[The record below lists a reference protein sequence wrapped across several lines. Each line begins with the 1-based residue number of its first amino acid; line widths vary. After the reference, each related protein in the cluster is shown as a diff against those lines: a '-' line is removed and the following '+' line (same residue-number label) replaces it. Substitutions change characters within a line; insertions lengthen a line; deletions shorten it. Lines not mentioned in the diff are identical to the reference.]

1 MDRYI
6 VQIIGIALGLL
17 IGGCGQ
23 VGFIT
28 GGEDDRAAPQPIH
41 EKITPPMASINVKP
55 DRIVIPFNEFI
66 TLNNPLQNIRVIPDN
81 VQLNYRIKGKSLVIE
96 KESGEWLDNT
106 TYAIYFKR
114 AVKDITE
121 GNDSIMTYVFATG
134 DYLDSLTF
142 AVRVV
147 DAFTNKPLENIV
159 VGVYT
164 APLLDD
170 TSKVNPTYASITDKE
185 GLSQFSYLKEGP
197 FYVYAFDDK
206 NKNNRLNENEKRGAV
221 FVPVVADTSVTVIPD
236 IRLMPSLPAKNALR
250 SIDFDPPARFHV
262 KFELPLPP
270 DVKLTFI
277 QEPQPLNVEFSQKR
291 DSLTLVFPKL
301 PKSGKL
307 EFLVDHS
314 DFPDTL
320 SKKYFYRQAPAL
332 DVTTN
337 LDKGVLLVGDTL
349 MLQFSDALA
358 SFEVNEIEVNGK
370 KAGDSIFYPITV
382 EVNFSRGDVV
392 QIVHDRNYDSIALL
406 IPKTAFQGYNLNSTE
421 AIELSYEI
429 QPKSKVGHL
438 VVQLDSIPENG
449 ILQLLNPKK
458 EVVRSVK
465 LQTNVLE
472 YAMNSLQPAS
482 YTFRIIVDANNDG
495 FWSTGNIFEQREA
508 EQVIWFDAP
517 SQVRANW
524 DVNAKLEL
532 HPAPIN
538 EQPIEEEE

>member
-81 VQLNYRIKGKSLVIE
+81 VKLNYRIKGKSLVIE

-134 DYLDSLTF
+134 NYLDSLTF
-142 AVRVV
+142 AVRVI

-164 APLLDD
+164 EPLLDD
-170 TSKVNPTYASITDKE
+170 TSKVNPTYAGITDKE

-206 NKNNRLNENEKRGAV
+206 NKNNRLNDTEMRGAV
-221 FVPVVADTSVTVIPD
+221 FAPVIADTSVTVIPD
-236 IRLMPSLPAKNALR
+236 IRLMPPLPALNSLK
-250 SIDFDPPARFHV
+250 SIDFVPPARFHV
-262 KFELPLPP
+262 KFELPLPQ
-270 DVKLTFI
+270 DVEMVFLND
-277 QEPQPLNVEFSQKR
+277 QQPLNVEYSQKR

-307 EFLVDHS
+307 EFLMNDR

-320 SKKYFYRQAPAL
+320 SKKYFYRLAPL
-332 DVTTN
+332 FEFTSN
-337 LDKGVLLVGDTL
+337 LDKGMLLVGDTIL
-349 MLQFSDALA
+349 LKFSDALA
-358 SFEVNEIEVNGK
+358 SVQLEEIEVK
-370 KAGDSIFYPITV
+370 AKRAGDSVFHPIAV
-382 EVNFSRGDVV
+382 EVNFPRNDHV
-392 QIVHDRNYDSIALL
+392 QIVHQRDYDSVALH
-406 IPKTAFQGYNLNSTE
+406 IPKSALQGYNLSSTE
-421 AIELSYEI
+421 AIELTYEI
-429 QPKSKVGHL
+429 QPKSKVGNL

-458 EVVRSVK
+458 EVVRSVQ
-465 LQTNVLE
+465 LHRDVME

-482 YTFRIIVDANNDG
+482 YTFRIIVDANGDG
-495 FWSTGNIFEQREA
+495 FWSSGNIFEQREA

-532 HPAPIN
+532 IATPSN
-538 EQPIEEEE
+538 ETPLEEE